1 MMSEILIVA
10 YVLALMVILVFSL
23 GQLHLSFFYTSK
35 KRRKNEQEQNQAFL
49 DNEKAFDH
57 PQVTVQLPIFNE
69 FYVAERLIECIA
81 SLDYPQD
88 KLEIQV
94 LDDSTDE
101 TKELVAKKV
110 AELASKGVDIVQIH
124 RVDRTGYKAGALHEG
139 LKVAKGEFVAI
150 FDADF
155 LPEKDFLQKT
165 IPHFEKDTGLVQAR
179 WGHIN
184 DDFSMLTKLQAFG
197 LNAHFTVEQK
207 GRNLAKSFI
216 NFNGTA
222 GVWRKSCIDA
232 AGGWSADT
240 LSEDLDLS
248 YRAQLKGWKFKYL
261 EDVVAPAEL
270 PVMMDAIKSQQY
282 RWNKGAAET
291 AKKNLG
297 KVIKA
302 DLGVKTKLHAALHL
316 LNSSVFM
323 CVFLSSM
330 ISVPLLYIKA
340 TTPEFKLFFDLASV
354 FLIGF
359 LAMVIHYWI
368 AAKKT
373 IEVNTFKKFVL
384 YFPLF
389 LSFSLGLSLHNAIA
403 VFEGW
408 LGIKTPFIR
417 TPKFNI
423 LGEDKVIGQNKY
435 VKPKVQWTTFVEGF
449 LGLYFLFGLVLGIYL
464 WDLGLILFHL
474 MLTIGFLGIF
484 IYSIKPVKYAVAQ

>member
-1 MMSEILIVA
+1 MMNEFLIVT
-10 YVLALMVILVFSL
+10 YVTALIVILAFSL
-23 GQLHLSFFYTSK
+23 GQLHLSYYYTSK
-35 KRRKNEQEQNQAFL
+35 KRRKTDLLTLEQVEEPVDL
-49 DNEKAFDH
+49 
-57 PQVTVQLPIFNE
+57 PIVTVQLPIFNE

-81 SLDYPQD
+81 SLDYPKD
-88 KLEIQV
+88 RLEIQV

-101 TKELVAKKV
+101 TRALVASKV
-110 AELASKGVDIVQIH
+110 NEIGTTGIDIVQIH
-124 RVDRTGYKAGALHEG
+124 RVDRSGYKAGALHEG

-155 LPEKDFLQKT
+155 LPEKDFLKKT
-165 IPHFEKDTGLVQAR
+165 IPHFTEKIGLVQAR

-184 DDFSMLTKLQAFG
+184 DDFSLLTKLQAFG

-222 GVWRKSCIDA
+222 GVWRKTCIDS

-248 YRAQLKGWKFKYL
+248 YRAQLKGWEFKYL

-297 KVIKA
+297 KVLISN
-302 DLGVKTKLHAALHL
+302 LGFRTKLHASLHL

-323 CVFLSSM
+323 CVFLSS
-330 ISVPLLYIKA
+330 IVSVPLLYVKA
-340 TTPEFKLFFDLASV
+340 TAPEFNLFFDLASV

-359 LAMVIHYWI
+359 LAMVVHYWI

-373 IEVNTFKKFVL
+373 IEIKTFKRFIL

-408 LGIKTPFIR
+408 LGVKTPFIR

-423 LGEDKVIGQNKY
+423 VGKDKVKGKNMY
-435 VKPKVQWTTFVEGF
+435 VKPKVSVTTFIEGIM
-449 LGLYFLFGLVLGIYL
+449 GCYFLFGLGLGIYL
-464 WDLGLILFHL
+464 WDLGLIFFHF
-474 MLTIGFLGIF
+474 MLTVGFFGIF
-484 IYSIKPVKYAVAQ
+484 IYSIKPVKYAIS